1 MKTPAILISGA
12 PLSGGGVLVRM
23 LALLGCAV
31 PATRAPA
38 KAEQGAEP
46 WESQPLGDIN
56 AQLLAAARVDWS
68 DWRGAD
74 LAAVPP
80 ADITRLQEAAR
91 KAWKSEFADDRPR
104 LFKDP
109 RNSLLQ
115 SFWIDLLGDTSAQ
128 RAIVMTRNPIEVSAS
143 LSQHFG
149 LDPLQA
155 TLLWLRYTLDAEHD
169 SRALRRM
176 FVRYDDLLQS
186 HRAQIERLESGLDL
200 ALPDQSER
208 AFVEVANYLSGS
220 LRHHRDT
227 SDIFRPLP
235 HAADWVA
242 EVHRVMRSWV
252 LHGENTADQAVL
264 DEIRADL
271 NRAGATFA
279 PVVKDHAALT
289 RKLGSIT
296 GKLAKEEAGRA
307 SERKKLDQT
316 IADLQQKLVASDA
329 KSGDSAEWE
338 KQLGEKAKAIK
349 ALQESVANSDARI
362 AELTETLEERQTK
375 ISSFRRELQKRET
388 SLAEM
393 QAARDD
399 YKVQL
404 SQSLSEQ
411 EAATSLRTDLEK
423 KIGAT
428 QAQAAALQGQLTE
441 ASSKAAQHI
450 AEIAGLRAAADLHEK
465 ALAERDGLMKGA
477 MDARDGADS
486 RLAQLTEKFTEQ
498 LSAYQT
504 LMLEKSAVDVELV
517 RSAAALDKAGHDLAW
532 VEGEKQG
539 LRRDVADRDVQLGR
553 LQAEMEAAKSQK
565 ATDDQRVAALTGDL
579 DVVRRDLAQR
589 GEELVAAKQA
599 GDALQKASDE
609 QARALA
615 QLRDE
620 LDAAQAGQRTIAEA
634 SERQSVE
641 ARDAIAALETS
652 VVERDAR
659 IADAEGRAAALNANV
674 VQLQA
679 EREALLQQQDADAE
693 GRRSLEATLADAQAA
708 ASERDTQLAALQR
721 THESLQRDNDNK
733 AEKLAMQTAQIVA
746 ARAKQA
752 QLQQERLAIGDQI
765 KQAHEE
771 LEQVRSDLTVRDNEA
786 ESLNSDLDTARQQM
800 AKDQEALQKA
810 RVDVQG
816 LSQHLQH
823 ARADA
828 QRLKDAKV
836 ELEQVVKLRLD
847 EVTALKRDVEAR
859 DKALDERAV
868 RLSDVE
874 SKLAQTQSALLQRQL
889 ETEESA
895 EELRFLRSQLKDE
908 QDIRSAK
915 EEQLRLTDE
924 KLEKAQAELLTE
936 KDHAAK
942 AELDHEK
949 AIQARFQEIAL
960 LMTAL
965 KDAQEKETDLAHLRV
980 VRHELSRR
988 TDSLYLLFVR
998 VMDALLAQVASP
1010 LLPKKVNLRRQQA
1023 VLERYGLFDAGWY
1036 LENNPDVYEA
1046 GLDATA
1052 HFVAF
1057 GLQEGRT
1064 PNRAVDELRRSAAAM
1079 ADGKG
1084 G

>member
-1 MKTPAILISGA
+1 M
-12 PLSGGGVLVRM
+12 RM
-23 LALLGCAV
+23 LSLLGCAA

-46 WESQPLGDIN
+46 WESQPLGEIN
-56 AQLLAAARVDWS
+56 ARLLVAAKVEWS
-68 DWRGAD
+68 DWRGAN
-74 LAAVPP
+74 LAAIPP
-80 ADITRLQEAAR
+80 ADIAHLQEAAR
-91 KAWKSEFADDRPR
+91 KAWTAEFVDDQPR

-115 SFWIDLLGDTSAQ
+115 SFWIDLLGDASAQ

-143 LSQHFG
+143 LSQQFG

-155 TLLWLRYTLDAEHD
+155 TLLWLRYTLDAEHG
-169 SRALRRM
+169 SRSLRRM

-186 HRAQIERLESGLDL
+186 HRVQIERLESGLDL
-200 ALPDQSER
+200 TLPNQSEG
-208 AFVEVANYLSGS
+208 AFVDVANYLSGS

-227 SDIFRPLP
+227 NDIFRPLP
-235 HAADWVA
+235 HAAEWVA

-252 LHGENTADQAVL
+252 LHGENAADQGVL

-271 NRAGATFA
+271 DRASATFA

-289 RKLGSIT
+289 RKLGSVT

-316 IADLQQKLVASDA
+316 IADLQQKLAVG
-329 KSGDSAEWE
+329 GDKDKAAEWD
-338 KQLGEKAKAIK
+338 KQLAEKAKAIK
-349 ALQESVANSDARI
+349 TLQEAVASSDASI
-362 AELTETLEERQTK
+362 AELKATLEERQAK

-388 SLAEM
+388 SLAET
-393 QAARDD
+393 QAARDAL
-399 YKVQL
+399 KAKL
-404 SQSLSEQ
+404 SKSLSEQ
-411 EAATSLRTDLEK
+411 EVAASQRADLEK
-423 KIGAT
+423 KVGAV
-428 QAQAAALQGQLTE
+428 QAQATALEGQLTE
-441 ASSKAAQHI
+441 ASSKTAQQNL
-450 AEIAGLRAAADLHEK
+450 ELAGLRAAADLHDK
-465 ALAERDGLMKGA
+465 ALAERDSLMKGA
-477 MDARDGADS
+477 MDAREGADV

-498 LSAYQT
+498 LSSYQT
-504 LMLEKSAVDVELV
+504 LMLEKSAVEVELV

-553 LQAEMEAAKSQK
+553 LQAELETAKQQK
-565 ATDDQRVAALTGDL
+565 VTGDQRVATLTSE
-579 DVVRRDLAQR
+579 LAQR
-589 GEELVAAKQA
+589 GEELSVAKNA
-599 GDALQKASDE
+599 GAALQKLSDE
-609 QARALA
+609 QAAALA
-615 QLRDE
+615 RSQEGLEKARAE
-620 LDAAQAGQRTIAEA
+620 LDIGERHAAE
-634 SERQSVE
+634 SK
-641 ARDAIAALETS
+641 DAIAALEAS
-652 VVERDAR
+652 LVERDAR
-659 IADAEGRAAALNANV
+659 IEEAEGRASTLGADI
-674 VQLQA
+674 VQLQG
-679 EREALLQQQDADAE
+679 EHEALLQQRDVDAE
-693 GRRSLEATLADAQAA
+693 ERKSLEAALAETQAT
-708 ASERDTQLAALQR
+708 ASERETLLARLQSA
-721 THESLQRDNDNK
+721 HEGLQRDNENK
-733 AEKLAMQTAQIVA
+733 AEKLSMQTAQLVA
-746 ARAKQA
+746 SRAKQA
-752 QLQQERLAIGDQI
+752 QSQQERLAIGDQL

-771 LEQVRSDLTVRDNEA
+771 LEQVRSDLTIRDNEA
-786 ESLNSDLDTARQQM
+786 ESLNGDLDMAREQM
-800 AKDQEALQKA
+800 VKDQEALQKA

-828 QRLKDAKV
+828 QGLKDAKA
-836 ELEQVVKLRLD
+836 ELEKVVKLRLD
-847 EVTALKRDVEAR
+847 EVTALKRDVETR
-859 DKALDERAV
+859 DKALTDRDT
-868 RLSDVE
+868 RLADVE

-908 QDIRSAK
+908 QDVRSAK

-924 KLEKAQAELLTE
+924 KLEKAQAELLAE

-998 VMDALLAQVASP
+998 VMDALIAQVASP

-1046 GLDATA
+1046 GMDATA

-1079 ADGKG
+1079 ADNKG
-1084 G
+1084 R

>member
-1 MKTPAILISGA
+1 MRILS
-12 PLSGGGVLVRM
+12 
-23 LALLGCAV
+23 LLGCAA

-38 KAEQGAEP
+38 KVEQGAEP
-46 WESQPLGDIN
+46 WESQPLSDIN
-56 AQLLAAARVDWS
+56 AQLLTAAKVEWS
-68 DWRGAD
+68 DWRGVD
-74 LAAVPP
+74 LTTVPP
-80 ADITRLQEAAR
+80 ADLTRLKEAAR
-91 KAWKSEFADDRPR
+91 KTWKTEFADDRPR

-109 RNSLLQ
+109 RNSVLQ
-115 SFWIDLLGDTSAQ
+115 PFWIDLLGDTSGQ
-128 RAIVMTRNPIEVSAS
+128 RAIVMTRNPIEVAAS

-227 SDIFRPLP
+227 NDIFRPLP
-235 HAADWVA
+235 HAAEWVA

-252 LHGENTADQAVL
+252 LHGENVADQSVL
-264 DEIRADL
+264 DDIRADL
-271 NRAGATFA
+271 NRASATFA
-279 PVVKDHAALT
+279 PIVKDHAALT

-316 IADLQQKLVASDA
+316 IVDLQQKLTASEA
-329 KSGDSAEWE
+329 KGGEAAERE

-349 ALQESVANSDARI
+349 ALEEAVANSDARI
-362 AELTETLEERQTK
+362 TELTATLEERQAK

-388 SLAEM
+388 NLAEM
-393 QAARDD
+393 QTARDD
-399 YKVQL
+399 YKTKL

-411 EAATSLRTDLEK
+411 KAEASLRADLEK
-423 KIGAT
+423 QIGAK
-428 QAQAAALQGQLTE
+428 QAQAATLQGQLTE
-441 ASSKAAQHI
+441 ASSRVTQQV
-450 AEIAGLRAAADLHEK
+450 AEIAGLRAAADLHER

-477 MDARDGADS
+477 MDARDGADA

-498 LSAYQT
+498 LSTYQT
-504 LMLEKSAVDVELV
+504 LMLEKSAVEVELV
-517 RSAAALDKAGHDLAW
+517 RSGAALDKAGHDLAW
-532 VEGEKQG
+532 MEGEKQG

-553 LQAEMEAAKSQK
+553 LQAEMDAAKEQK
-565 ATDDQRVAALTGDL
+565 AAGDQRVATLTADL
-579 DVVRRDLAQR
+579 DAVRRDLAQR
-589 GEELVAAKQA
+589 GDELVAAKQA
-599 GDALQKASDE
+599 GDVLQKASDD
-609 QARALA
+609 QTLALA
-615 QLRDE
+615 QLREE
-620 LDAAQAGQRTIAEA
+620 LDKARVQFREELDTAQAEQRGI
-634 SERQSVE
+634 VE
-641 ARDAIAALETS
+641 AGERRAVEAKDAITALEAS

-659 IADAEGRAAALNANV
+659 IADAESQASTLGADI
-674 VQLQA
+674 VQLQG
-679 EREALLQQQDADAE
+679 ERDALLQQRDVDAE
-693 GRRSLEATLADAQAA
+693 ERKSVEAALTEAKVAT
-708 ASERDTQLAALQR
+708 SERDTQLAALQR
-721 THESLQRDNDNK
+721 THEGLQRDNESK

-746 ARAKQA
+746 SRAKQT
-752 QLQQERLAIGDQI
+752 QLQQERLAIGDQL

-771 LEQVRSDLTVRDNEA
+771 LEQVRSDLTIRDNEA
-786 ESLNSDLDTARQQM
+786 ESLNGDLDTAREQM

-810 RVDVQG
+810 RVDMQG

-828 QRLKDAKV
+828 QGLKDAKA
-836 ELEQVVKLRLD
+836 ELDQVVKLRLD

-859 DKALDERAV
+859 DKALDERGA
-868 RLSDVE
+868 RLSDTE

-895 EELRFLRSQLKDE
+895 EELRFLRGQLKDE
-908 QDIRSAK
+908 QDFRSVK

-924 KLEKAQAELLTE
+924 KLEKALAELLSE

-942 AELDHEK
+942 ADLDHEK
-949 AIQARFQEIAL
+949 ALQARFQEIAL

-998 VMDALLAQVASP
+998 VMEALLAQVASP

-1036 LENNPDVYEA
+1036 LENNRDVYET
-1046 GLDATA
+1046 GMDAAA

-1084 G
+1084 R